1 MKIFISADLE
11 GTNGIVSPGDIIPGE
26 AGYEAARV
34 LMTEEVNA
42 AIEGLYMGGATAVTV
57 CDSHEIAQNIR
68 IDLLDERVGRRPPS
82 RPYSR
87 CTPWGCGW
95 R

>member
-42 AIEGLYMGGATAVTV
+42 AIEGLYMGGATVTAV
-57 CDSHEIAQNIR
+57 A
-68 IDLLDERVGRRPPS
+68 PPI
-82 RPYSR
+82 
-87 CTPWGCGW
+87 
-95 R
+95 